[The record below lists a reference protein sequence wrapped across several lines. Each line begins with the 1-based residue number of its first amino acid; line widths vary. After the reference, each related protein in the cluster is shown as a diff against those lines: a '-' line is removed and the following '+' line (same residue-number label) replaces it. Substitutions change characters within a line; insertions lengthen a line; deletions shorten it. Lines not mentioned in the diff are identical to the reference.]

1 VEFDDRVSLVTGA
14 NRGIGAAMA
23 GRLPGAGIKV
33 AVGYGHDEE
42 AAERVIEK
50 IEASGGRAVAVAD
63 DVRDPSQV
71 ERMASEVES
80 SLGPVDVLVSN
91 AGIARTQTLEEI
103 LVEDWDGVMA
113 VNLRPA
119 FLLAKCL
126 TPGMRE
132 RGWGR
137 VILVSSVAA
146 FAGGIIG
153 PHYAASK
160 AALIGLAHALA
171 NPLAPHGVTV
181 NALAP
186 ALVETEMLP
195 GDAETRNELAGKI
208 PIGRLGRP
216 EEVAEAVFSLVSNPY
231 VTAQTLS
238 VDGGMYPR

>member
-1 VEFDDRVSLVTGA
+1 VEFDVRVSLVTGA
-14 NRGIGAAMA
+14 NRGIGAATA
-23 GRLPGAGIKV
+23 CRLAGAGIKV
-33 AVGYGHDEE
+33 AVGYGHDEQ

-50 IEASGGRAVAVAD
+50 IEASGGRAVAVACE
-63 DVRDPSQV
+63 VRDPSQV

-91 AGIARTQTLEEI
+91 AGIARTQTLEDI
-103 LVEDWDGVMA
+103 TVEDWDGVMA
-113 VNLRPA
+113 LNLRPA
-119 FLLAKCL
+119 FLLAKRL

-137 VILVSSVAA
+137 MILVSSVAA
-146 FAGGIIG
+146 FTGGIIG

-171 NPLAPHGVTV
+171 GPLAPHGVTV
-181 NALAP
+181 NAIAP

-195 GDAETRNELAGKI
+195 GDADARDDLAGKI
-208 PIGRLGRP
+208 QVGRLGRP
-216 EEVAEAVFSLVSNPY
+216 EEVAEAVYSVVSNPY